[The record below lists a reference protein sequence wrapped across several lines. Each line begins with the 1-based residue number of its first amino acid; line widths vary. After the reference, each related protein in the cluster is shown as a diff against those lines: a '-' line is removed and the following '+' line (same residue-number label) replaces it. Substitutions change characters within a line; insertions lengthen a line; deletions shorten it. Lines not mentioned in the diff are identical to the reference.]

1 MNCPRIATSSAS
13 ALSGPIGPG
22 ENSPF
27 KLLAGGSKTY
37 VEFGAWAACRRFER
51 EFPLVIPHDL
61 SWLVPLIALLAAG
74 LFAGF
79 TAGMF
84 GVGGGFVVVPAMLL
98 ILPLLGGSKHEYAH
112 VAIGTSA
119 ATIIFSSLRAVRA
132 QMKRDAVEWDIIK
145 SWGLWLVLGDAIG
158 VYLAGK
164 VDGTVLKLIFAGGVM
179 LMSVMFI
186 VPRLSRLVVS
196 EHMPGPVATAAIAGG
211 LGVFSSLLGIGGG
224 TIAITVMTLCSRTIH
239 RAIATAS
246 GIGTLIAIPTAIGF
260 AIIGWPHMAVVGD
273 LPWGSL
279 GYVNLP
285 AAVAIVSMSV
295 LTAPF
300 GVSVAHRLPSAPL
313 KTVFGGYLIV
323 ISLFMFKSALKF

>member
-1 MNCPRIATSSAS
+1 M
-13 ALSGPIGPG
+13 
-22 ENSPF
+22 
-27 KLLAGGSKTY
+27 
-37 VEFGAWAACRRFER
+37 
-51 EFPLVIPHDL
+51 IPHDL
-61 SWLVPLIALLAAG
+61 GFVVPLVALLAAG

-84 GVGGGFVVVPAMLL
+84 GVGGGFVVVPAMLV
-98 ILPLLGGSKHEYAH
+98 ILPLLGGMKSEYTH

-119 ATIIFSSLRAVRA
+119 ATIIVSSIRAVTA
-132 QMKRDAVEWDIIK
+132 QAKRGAVEWDILK
-145 SWGLWLVLGDAIG
+145 AWGPWLVIGDALG

-164 VDGTVLKLIFAGGVM
+164 VDGAVLKLVFATGVA

-186 VPRLSRLVVS
+186 VPRLRTLVVS
-196 EHMPGPVATAAIAGG
+196 ERMPGPIATAGIAGG

-260 AIIGWPHMAVVGD
+260 AIIGFHMAG

-279 GYVNLP
+279 GYINLP
-285 AAVAIVSMSV
+285 AAIAISSMSV
-295 LTAPF
+295 LTAPI
-300 GVSVAHRLPSAPL
+300 GVAAAHRLPSNPL
-313 KTVFGGYLIV
+313 KTVFGAYLIV
-323 ISLFMFKSALKF
+323 ISFFMFKSALKF